1 MPNMVYNVGMIKT
14 YTLMDPK
21 PNYKYGDK
29 VKVDMAHLG
38 ATEMGVLT
46 GRVVGKGSVHIIDYW
61 LIEFDSD
68 FGPTYPYK
76 VFSVPHV
83 AILVN

>member
-1 MPNMVYNVGMIKT
+1 MTRVWYNIGMMNT

-21 PNYKYGDK
+21 PEFKYGDK
-29 VKVDMAHLG
+29 VNVDMAHLG
-38 ATEMGVLT
+38 APNFGTLP
-46 GRVVGKGSVHIIDYW
+46 GRVVGKGSVHIIDFW
-61 LIEFDSD
+61 LIEFNID

-83 AILVN
+83 AILK